1 MQSTTRHVASGR
13 APLLVATFVLLS
25 GLVCLQA
32 CRDKEKKR
40 EAVEKEGEAIEPYEE
55 RIEAVA
61 AGLESA
67 DWKVRYKTLLEL
79 GSFGAAANDA
89 ILPTLGD
96 RNEVVSRTA
105 QAHLIGQGEAV
116 VPYLVTRVVE
126 TDEDVG
132 LYARIS
138 GQKERTRGKSLA
150 GTLWLALARGT
161 GRDRCFE
168 LVEKLLEHDSPRVRA
183 VALFTA
189 ASIREA
195 RFIRLLEKVADDG
208 DPMVRERLREALV
221 QLISRTSP
229 STPRLDAEATEEA
242 LSLMEG
248 ELIPILS
255 SDEPGV
261 FEGRETLP
269 EVLAAAGPL
278 EHGRKRLVEM
288 LVKALEDD
296 ALSPAGALVCGR
308 ILASQSKD
316 EETRDIFERW
326 AGEMVPESVEGNASR
341 RLSAMASFPAE
352 IHDLEHHGALLD
364 LAEKL
369 AGEPADEQRGLPL
382 FAANTLVGAIV
393 EGDSAAEK
401 RAGDVLSR
409 WLSHEDDRFFVETAL
424 AHEHAVRTLGKK
436 EGREDDARGLVEAV
450 KPHLDRVFSI
460 SRSLPPAE
468 LLEVEELFILAED
481 DRYVDVF
488 EMAWAH
494 RTDDEPGI
502 EWILGECLRPLAYR
516 KEKAV
521 LHHVLEC
528 AESGSDVRHTH
539 LKDACIY
546 SLTLKRYSGILDE
559 YLTDERF
566 ERWMEILQDPEEHPR
581 FRAGFFPL
589 LELEALGEERRR
601 ILTDIAL
608 GLTTP
613 PHDSNLRSKAALG
626 LAEAGDRR
634 AFGPLYRLALEQDHP
649 WWVWENVAVGIASL
663 HGANDP
669 YEDHGGKGP
678 HAPAG
683 ALEALVD
690 LMDAQLG
697 SMEPSEHVGIVHVN
711 NYYNWGIQYLTFPPR
726 QTADLLKRYTKQDFG
741 YEVERWRGT
750 IPQR

>member
-1 MQSTTRHVASGR
+1 M
-13 APLLVATFVLLS
+13 
-25 GLVCLQA
+25 QA
-32 CRDKEKKR
+32 CLNKEKRR
-40 EAVEKEGEAIEPYEE
+40 EAPVQKEETVEPYRE
-55 RIEAVA
+55 RIEAIA
-61 AGLESA
+61 AGLESG
-67 DWKVRYKTLLEL
+67 DWKVRHRALLEL
-79 GSFGAAANDA
+79 GSFGAEANDA
-89 ILPTLGD
+89 ILPSLGD
-96 RNEVVSRTA
+96 LSEVVSKTA
-105 QAHLIGQGEAV
+105 QAHFIDQGETA
-116 VPYLVTRVVE
+116 VPYLVTRIVE
-126 TDEDVG
+126 TGEDSG

-138 GQKERTRGKSLA
+138 GQRERTLGKSLA
-150 GTLWLALARGT
+150 GTLWLVLVRGT
-161 GRDRCFE
+161 DRQRCFE
-168 LVEKLLEHDSPRVRA
+168 LVERLIEHDSPRVRA

-189 ASIREA
+189 ASTRET

-229 STPRLDAEATEEA
+229 STPRLDGEATAEA

-248 ELIPILS
+248 ELIPILN

-288 LVKALEDD
+288 LIRALGDD
-296 ALSPAGALVCGR
+296 ALSPTGVLACGR
-308 ILASQSKD
+308 ILASQCKD
-316 EETRDIFERW
+316 EEARDIFKRW
-326 AGEMVPESVEGNASR
+326 AGEMVPAGVEGNAAR
-341 RLSAMASFPAE
+341 RLPAMACFPAE
-352 IHDLEHHGALLD
+352 VQDLEHHGALLD
-364 LAEKL
+364 LAERL
-369 AGEPADEQRGLPL
+369 ARGPAVEQRGLPL
-382 FAANTLVGAIV
+382 LAANILVGAIV
-393 EGDSAAEK
+393 GGDVEAEK

-409 WLSHEDDRFFVETAL
+409 WLSHEGDRFFMETAL
-424 AHEHAVRTLGKK
+424 AYKHASRTLGKK
-436 EGREDDARGLVEAV
+436 EGYEDDARVLVEAV
-450 KPHLDRVFSI
+450 GPHLDRVFSI

-488 EMAWAH
+488 EMAWTH
-494 RTDDEPGI
+494 RTGDEPGI

-516 KEKAV
+516 KERAI

-546 SLTLKRYSGILDE
+546 SLTLKRYSGILEE

-566 ERWMEILQDPEEHPR
+566 ERWTEILEDPEEHPR

-601 ILTDIAL
+601 ILADIAL

-649 WWVWENVAVGIASL
+649 WWVWENVAVGIATL

-697 SMEPSEHVGIVHVN
+697 SMEPSEQVRIVHVN
-711 NYYNWGIQYLTFPPR
+711 NYYNWGIQYLTFPPQ
-726 QTADLLKRYTKQDFG
+726 QTADLLERYTKQDLG
-741 YEVERWRGT
+741 YDVVKWRET